1 MGKMIGKGAFGNVI
15 LGTNKLTG
23 RNIAAKVIEKT
34 YMKDEYRRKK
44 VQQEIMILQRINH
57 KHVVRILEVFESR
70 E

>member
-23 RNIAAKVIEKT
+23 RNIAAKVIEKS

-44 VQQEIMILQRINH
+44 V
-57 KHVVRILEVFESR
+57 
-70 E
+70 